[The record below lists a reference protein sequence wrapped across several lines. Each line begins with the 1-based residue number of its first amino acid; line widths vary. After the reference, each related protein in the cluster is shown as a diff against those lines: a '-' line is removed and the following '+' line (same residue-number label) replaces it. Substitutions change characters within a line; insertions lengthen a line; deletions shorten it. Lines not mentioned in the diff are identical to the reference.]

1 MALDMNAAVKI
12 QASVDGIASINGLEK
27 SLKDMEN
34 KFLNII
40 L

>member
-27 SLKDMEN
+27 SLDRVDRRSRWFN
-34 KFLNII
+34 
-40 L
+40 